1 MIDSLKVGRKI
12 TESKYLNQ
20 ENSFRYRNI
29 LRIAFYK
36 YEKMKYWL
44 DQNEI
49 YEEIKKLEDF
59 ENYTIENLKQD
70 LDMLV
75 EFKNFTAMQDTKKTR
90 TIEEFKNRK
99 FKYQI
104 TPITIELERTL
115 IKLENIQE
123 GTRGSLDLSLIE
135 RFNATLKKIYN
146 IKNINEKEIFSW
158 WNQLNRDFK
167 YLNESYQDYISKF
180 YSPKT
185 EELLKTTEF
194 LAYKEG
200 FIKYLKEFITGIQNH
215 VGQIAETLQSKEID
229 EETIEF
235 IIESIVRYEK
245 INIAIDKNYDEIEA
259 YDIHKGRFESIVS
272 WFLGERGETSMAEQ
286 LLETTNEIIRKI
298 TRYALQII
306 EARELGASRKN
317 EYKKVIDLFF
327 KCDDIEEAHKLS
339 SLVFGAIS
347 SRHIT
352 TLSEKTTEL
361 ACSIYDEE
369 PEFVNIQPSNRQ
381 GREKTASKITVKD
394 RSKERQEKAIELITR
409 RKKEKEI
416 MIRKIV
422 DNKLIFKNI
431 VDINPNERRVY
442 LTWLSK
448 AMNSKT
454 EWTKNEYGMEYKLKD
469 RNPSE
474 KINLRCN
481 DGDFLMPAYE
491 LIFKEKN

>member
-327 KCDDIEEAHKLS
+327 KKDVENKELEELRRWLTVSINYFRRFQKVLS
-339 SLVFGAIS
+339 
-347 SRHIT
+347 
-352 TLSEKTTEL
+352 TL
-361 ACSIYDEE
+361 
-369 PEFVNIQPSNRQ
+369 
-381 GREKTASKITVKD
+381 KIKD
-394 RSKERQEKAIELITR
+394 
-409 RKKEKEI
+409 
-416 MIRKIV
+416 
-422 DNKLIFKNI
+422 
-431 VDINPNERRVY
+431 
-442 LTWLSK
+442 
-448 AMNSKT
+448 
-454 EWTKNEYGMEYKLKD
+454 
-469 RNPSE
+469 E
-474 KINLRCN
+474 KINIKEAEEKVQHNEESSFAAAFRLLDN
-481 DGDFLMPAYE
+481 Y
-491 LIFKEKN
+491 FKEDTKL

>member
-75 EFKNFTAMQDTKKTR
+75 EFKNFTAVQDTKKT
-90 TIEEFKNRK
+90 
-99 FKYQI
+99 
-104 TPITIELERTL
+104 ITIELERTL

-286 LLETTNEIIRKI
+286 LLETTNEIC
-298 TRYALQII
+298 T
-306 EARELGASRKN
+306 
-317 EYKKVIDLFF
+317 
-327 KCDDIEEAHKLS
+327 
-339 SLVFGAIS
+339 
-347 SRHIT
+347 
-352 TLSEKTTEL
+352 
-361 ACSIYDEE
+361 
-369 PEFVNIQPSNRQ
+369 SNN
-381 GREKTASKITVKD
+381 
-394 RSKERQEKAIELITR
+394 RS
-409 RKKEKEI
+409 
-416 MIRKIV
+416 
-422 DNKLIFKNI
+422 
-431 VDINPNERRVY
+431 
-442 LTWLSK
+442 
-448 AMNSKT
+448 
-454 EWTKNEYGMEYKLKD
+454 
-469 RNPSE
+469 
-474 KINLRCN
+474 
-481 DGDFLMPAYE
+481 
-491 LIFKEKN
+491 

>member
-272 WFLGERGETSMAEQ
+272 WFLGER
-286 LLETTNEIIRKI
+286 
-298 TRYALQII
+298 
-306 EARELGASRKN
+306 
-317 EYKKVIDLFF
+317 V
-327 KCDDIEEAHKLS
+327 
-339 SLVFGAIS
+339 
-347 SRHIT
+347 
-352 TLSEKTTEL
+352 
-361 ACSIYDEE
+361 
-369 PEFVNIQPSNRQ
+369 
-381 GREKTASKITVKD
+381 
-394 RSKERQEKAIELITR
+394 
-409 RKKEKEI
+409 
-416 MIRKIV
+416 
-422 DNKLIFKNI
+422 
-431 VDINPNERRVY
+431 
-442 LTWLSK
+442 
-448 AMNSKT
+448 
-454 EWTKNEYGMEYKLKD
+454 
-469 RNPSE
+469 
-474 KINLRCN
+474 
-481 DGDFLMPAYE
+481 
-491 LIFKEKN
+491 

>member
-317 EYKKVIDLFF
+317 EYKNIILVFILSLYVIDIL
-327 KCDDIEEAHKLS
+327 C
-339 SLVFGAIS
+339 
-347 SRHIT
+347 
-352 TLSEKTTEL
+352 
-361 ACSIYDEE
+361 
-369 PEFVNIQPSNRQ
+369 
-381 GREKTASKITVKD
+381 
-394 RSKERQEKAIELITR
+394 
-409 RKKEKEI
+409 
-416 MIRKIV
+416 
-422 DNKLIFKNI
+422 
-431 VDINPNERRVY
+431 
-442 LTWLSK
+442 
-448 AMNSKT
+448 
-454 EWTKNEYGMEYKLKD
+454 
-469 RNPSE
+469 
-474 KINLRCN
+474 
-481 DGDFLMPAYE
+481 
-491 LIFKEKN
+491 

>member
-272 WFLGERGETSMAEQ
+272 WFLGERG
-286 LLETTNEIIRKI
+286 
-298 TRYALQII
+298 
-306 EARELGASRKN
+306 
-317 EYKKVIDLFF
+317 
-327 KCDDIEEAHKLS
+327 
-339 SLVFGAIS
+339 
-347 SRHIT
+347 
-352 TLSEKTTEL
+352 
-361 ACSIYDEE
+361 
-369 PEFVNIQPSNRQ
+369 
-381 GREKTASKITVKD
+381 
-394 RSKERQEKAIELITR
+394 
-409 RKKEKEI
+409 
-416 MIRKIV
+416 
-422 DNKLIFKNI
+422 
-431 VDINPNERRVY
+431 
-442 LTWLSK
+442 
-448 AMNSKT
+448 
-454 EWTKNEYGMEYKLKD
+454 
-469 RNPSE
+469 
-474 KINLRCN
+474 
-481 DGDFLMPAYE
+481 
-491 LIFKEKN
+491 

>member
-259 YDIHKGRFESIVS
+259 YDIHKGRFESH
-272 WFLGERGETSMAEQ
+272 L
-286 LLETTNEIIRKI
+286 
-298 TRYALQII
+298 
-306 EARELGASRKN
+306 
-317 EYKKVIDLFF
+317 
-327 KCDDIEEAHKLS
+327 
-339 SLVFGAIS
+339 
-347 SRHIT
+347 
-352 TLSEKTTEL
+352 
-361 ACSIYDEE
+361 
-369 PEFVNIQPSNRQ
+369 
-381 GREKTASKITVKD
+381 
-394 RSKERQEKAIELITR
+394 
-409 RKKEKEI
+409 
-416 MIRKIV
+416 
-422 DNKLIFKNI
+422 
-431 VDINPNERRVY
+431 
-442 LTWLSK
+442 
-448 AMNSKT
+448 
-454 EWTKNEYGMEYKLKD
+454 
-469 RNPSE
+469 
-474 KINLRCN
+474 
-481 DGDFLMPAYE
+481 
-491 LIFKEKN
+491 

>member
-1 MIDSLKVGRKI
+1 MINSLKVGRKI

-49 YEEIKKLEDF
+49 YEEIKKLDEF

-75 EFKNFTAMQDTKKTR
+75 EFKNFIAIQDTKKTR

-123 GTRGSLDLSLIE
+123 GTRGSLDISLIE
-135 RFNATLKKIYN
+135 RFNVTLKKIHK
-146 IKNINEKEIFSW
+146 IKDLNEKQIFSW
-158 WNQLNRDFK
+158 WNELNMDFK

-180 YSPKT
+180 YSPKS

-200 FIKYLKEFITGIQNH
+200 FIKYLREFIIGVQNNLK
-215 VGQIAETLQSKEID
+215 QITETLQSKDLNKELIL
-229 EETIEF
+229 F
-235 IIESIVRYEK
+235 IIESIVEYEK
-245 INIAIDKNYDEIEA
+245 TNLSIDENYDQIQA
-259 YDIHKGRFESIVS
+259 YDIYEGRFYSIIS
-272 WFLGERGETSMAEQ
+272 WFLGENGNISMAQQ
-286 LLETTNEIIRKI
+286 LLDTTNEIIRKI

-306 EARELGASRKN
+306 ETKELGISRKN
-317 EYKKVIDLFF
+317 EYKKVIDLFL
-327 KCDDIEEAHKLS
+327 KCEDIQQAHELS
-339 SLVFGAIS
+339 SVVFGAMS
-347 SRHIT
+347 SRHIKA
-352 TLSEKTTEL
+352 LNEKSTEL
-361 ACSIYDEE
+361 TYSIYDEE
-369 PEFVNIQPSNRQ
+369 AEFVNIQPSNRY
-381 GREKTASKITVKD
+381 GREKTASKITVKN
-394 RSKERQEKAIELITR
+394 RSKQRKEKAIDIINNRE
-409 RKKEKEI
+409 KEKEVI
-416 MIRKIV
+416 ISKIV
-422 DNKLIFKNI
+422 DNKLIFKNL
-431 VDINPNERRVY
+431 VNINQNERRIY

-448 AMNSKT
+448 ARNSKA
-454 EWTKNEYGMEYKLKD
+454 EWIRNEYGMEYKLIDK
-469 RNPSE
+469 NPNE
-474 KINLRCN
+474 KITLRCS
-481 DGDFLMPAYE
+481 DGDFFMPAYE
-491 LIFKEKN
+491 LIFKEK

>member
-180 YSPKT
+180 YK
-185 EELLKTTEF
+185 
-194 LAYKEG
+194 
-200 FIKYLKEFITGIQNH
+200 
-215 VGQIAETLQSKEID
+215 
-229 EETIEF
+229 
-235 IIESIVRYEK
+235 
-245 INIAIDKNYDEIEA
+245 
-259 YDIHKGRFESIVS
+259 
-272 WFLGERGETSMAEQ
+272 
-286 LLETTNEIIRKI
+286 
-298 TRYALQII
+298 
-306 EARELGASRKN
+306 
-317 EYKKVIDLFF
+317 
-327 KCDDIEEAHKLS
+327 
-339 SLVFGAIS
+339 
-347 SRHIT
+347 
-352 TLSEKTTEL
+352 
-361 ACSIYDEE
+361 
-369 PEFVNIQPSNRQ
+369 
-381 GREKTASKITVKD
+381 
-394 RSKERQEKAIELITR
+394 
-409 RKKEKEI
+409 
-416 MIRKIV
+416 
-422 DNKLIFKNI
+422 IFK
-431 VDINPNERRVY
+431 RVY
-442 LTWLSK
+442 NRYTKSCG
-448 AMNSKT
+448 ANSRNF
-454 EWTKNEYGMEYKLKD
+454 TK
-469 RNPSE
+469 
-474 KINLRCN
+474 
-481 DGDFLMPAYE
+481 
-491 LIFKEKN
+491 